1 MPRNTPRSPTILDIR
16 KCGERSADRQPPAPA
31 PRLSVGLSLCLAA
44 APACDAEV
52 EDPGLDGQVQALI
65 DDDVKPAVLVDAIAT
80 EIEVAAEP
88 LYETL
93 RAVRP
98 GEYTDIEVA
107 WIGDRRI
114 PLRLQ
119 RTQSFGEDFHA
130 ALVGADGRGHLEAA
144 PLLAFRGHR
153 RDAPEYPVSV
163 LVSPENVAARIADD
177 EGTYRVMPRLGID
190 DDGSTRIATQVY
202 LVEEREQAFA
212 SAAIKPRCGTAEPE
226 VGLDPD
232 LGEPSSAR
240 AGSCW
245 QIEIRAHGDYEY
257 YAWHTGKD
265 YNLAVF
271 YIAVVLHEASAPYAS
286 INLDLK
292 VPEGGI
298 VILTSPGNSL
308 YYPKSWSAELL
319 LIETRKFW
327 NFFLGGYNRDLALL
341 FTGKDLVG
349 NHVGMAYTGS
359 VCDKPEYA
367 YGVVQSH
374 PSAVEITAHEIG
386 HALGA
391 SHSDAHGGGIMNS
404 WVNGSTHFVKYSR
417 DQMNWHLWFNG
428 NKCLGHAECD
438 H

>member
-1 MPRNTPRSPTILDIR
+1 MQRNTPQSPTALPTSRRNVPIEDWR
-16 KCGERSADRQPPAPA
+16 ASAPA
-31 PRLSVGLSLCLAA
+31 LLLSLGLSLCVAA
-44 APACDAEV
+44 VPACDAEV
-52 EDPGLDGQVQALI
+52 EGPGLDQQEQTLI
-65 DDDVKPAVLVDAIAT
+65 DDDVNDPAVLVDAIAS
-80 EIEVAAEP
+80 EIDVAAEP

-93 RAVRP
+93 REVSP
-98 GEYTDIEVA
+98 GEYIDIEVA
-107 WIGDRRI
+107 WIGESRV
-114 PLRLQ
+114 PLRLR
-119 RTQSFGEDFHA
+119 RTQTFGEDFHA
-130 ALVGADGRGHLEAA
+130 ALVEGDGTRHLEAT

-163 LVSPENVAARIADD
+163 LVSPEHFAARIAGD
-177 EGTYRVMPRLGID
+177 EGTYRVIPRLGTS
-190 DDGSTRIATQVY
+190 DDGSTRVVTQVY
-202 LVEEREQAFA
+202 LEEEREQVFA

-226 VGLDPD
+226 VGLDLD
-232 LGEPSSAR
+232 EPSLAR
-240 AGSCW
+240 TGSCW
-245 QIEIRAHGDYEY
+245 QLEIRAHGDYEY

-298 VILTSPGNSL
+298 VILTSPGHSL
-308 YYPKSWSAELL
+308 YYPKSWNAELL

-327 NFFLGGYNRDLALL
+327 NFFLSGYNRDLALL
-341 FTGKDLVG
+341 FTGKDLAG
-349 NHVGMAYTGS
+349 NTVGMAYVGS
-359 VCDKPEYA
+359 VCNAPGYS

-391 SHSDAHGGGIMNS
+391 SHSDTHGGGIMNS
-404 WVNGSTHFVKYSR
+404 WINGSTHFVKHSR
-417 DQMNWHLWFNG
+417 DEMNWHLWFNG
-428 NKCLGHAECD
+428 NKCLGHAGCD